1 MLVVP
6 GIAYNALSVLL
17 QDRSFQSLVKLSTSV
32 VAAGIASAA
41 FYIPFAF
48 PNPEVKSVIEATAKH
63 DTSLPL
69 RDMVARETDDATD
82 WAGQKAGCGI
92 SPPDPDGE
100 FDLLRAMSPAS
111 IHSAAGAS
119 IEQTVPGSR
128 PPMAKVASFDGLGF
142 GFSGPQGTAKMR
154 NPSDN
159 TLAVGP
165 NQIVQ
170 IVNSRMAV
178 FSKKGAQF
186 GQTGKVLYGPVR
198 TNAIFEGFGGQCEAQ
213 TSGDSVVRYDQ
224 LADRWLYV
232 LPIFRRPASDPKG
245 PFYMCYAVST
255 GPDPLGPYHRYAFE
269 RPLFPDYPRPAIWPD
284 GYYIPTS
291 TGDDV
296 IEKHAC
302 VANRQRM
309 LKGLSATEQCVIIE
323 GVNFLNNAD
332 LDGRALPPPGAPNN
346 MLAAGGTQLKKL
358 FEDDGIYAYQF
369 HVDWSDKAKTK
380 ITGPVKLNVAPYH
393 YLCDGQLTKCVSQ
406 PGTEVRL
413 DPQGDKLMQRLVYR
427 NLGSYES
434 LAVVHSINTSA
445 GGGGVRWYEF
455 RLDNNRNPKLFQQGT
470 YAPDRFFRWMGSIAI
485 DHQGN
490 IGMGYSFGGDPNFAG
505 QRFAGRL
512 VSDKPGS
519 LTFREAVL
527 AEGEAAQTNTL
538 RWQDYTTTAMDPSD
552 DCTFWYVGDYLK
564 RGADGYSTRIGG
576 FRMPG
581 CLHSSVI
588 GSAYYDLNHDG
599 RRETDESGLPNVA
612 VQSSGSAPSRVTT
625 DGRGH
630 FELSLPADAAYE
642 DPVYTITEEALPGK
656 TWRRT
661 RIAAASA
668 SGIAVAQNGTDYT
681 VHLAEVQGVGGVD
694 FGNVCNIRNSDAKDI
709 RFWSKKGSNLPS
721 GDWTTVGGSKLKL
734 INRDGSQFV
743 LSVSGIDDQLRRY
756 LSHAGSR
763 GLPALS
769 AQLVVTALNI
779 AVRNQDG
786 KATIHDPVVN
796 DWTPIETALERASGL
811 IGSGEAGR
819 DHVERYR
826 KLLEDLNRN
835 RLEITPSTPEACGP
849 LK

>member
-1 MLVVP
+1 
-6 GIAYNALSVLL
+6 VLL
-17 QDRSFQSLVKLSTSV
+17 QRSPFQSVVKLSTSI
-32 VAAGIASAA
+32 VAVGLAAAA
-41 FYIPFAF
+41 FYAWFAF
-48 PNPEVKSVIEATAKH
+48 PNPEVKGVVRSTAKY

-69 RDMVARETDDATD
+69 RDMVAREAEDATGC
-82 WAGQKAGCGI
+82 AGEKGGCGV
-92 SPPDPDGE
+92 SPPDSDGQ
-100 FDLLRAMSPAS
+100 FDLQRAIRPAS
-111 IHSAAGAS
+111 MHSAAGGS

-128 PPMAKVASFDGLGF
+128 PPMAKVESFDGLGF
-142 GFSGPQGTAKMR
+142 GFTGPQGTARMR

-165 NQIVQ
+165 NHIVQ

-198 TNAIFEGFGGQCEAQ
+198 TNTIFEGFGGQCETQ

-224 LADRWLYV
+224 LAERWLYV

-255 GPDPLGPYHRYAFE
+255 GPDPLGPYYRYAFE

-302 VANRQRM
+302 VADRQKM
-309 LKGLSATEQCVIIE
+309 LKGLPATEQCVIIE

-332 LDGRALPPPGAPNN
+332 LDGRALPPPGAPNI
-346 MLAAGGTQLKKL
+346 MLAAGGTQLKKV
-358 FEDDGIYAYQF
+358 FEDDEIYAYQF
-369 HVDWSDKAKTK
+369 HVDWSDQAKTK
-380 ITGPVKLNVAPYH
+380 IAGPVRLDVAPYH

-406 PGTEVRL
+406 PGTEIRL
-413 DPQGDKLMQRLVYR
+413 DAQGDKLMQRLVYR

-434 LAVVHSINTSA
+434 LAVVHSINTNA

-455 RLDNNRNPKLFQQGT
+455 RLDNNRNPKLYQQGT
-470 YAPDRFFRWMGSIAI
+470 YAPDRFFRWMGSIGI

-490 IGMGYSFGGDPNFAG
+490 IGIGYSFGGDPYFAG

-512 VSDKPGS
+512 ASDRPGS
-519 LTFREAVL
+519 LTFRETVL

-552 DCTFWYVGDYLK
+552 DCTFWYVGDFLK
-564 RGADGYSTRIGG
+564 RGADGYSTRIGA

-581 CLHSSVI
+581 CLHSRVA

-599 RRETDESGLPNVA
+599 HRESDESGLPNVA
-612 VQSSGSAPSRVTT
+612 VQSSGSAPSRVIT
-625 DGRGH
+625 DGGGD
-630 FELSLPADAAYE
+630 FNLSLPADIAYE
-642 DPVYTITEEALPGK
+642 DPVYTITQEALPRK

-661 RIAAASA
+661 RIAAAST
-668 SGIAVAQNGTDYT
+668 SGLAVAQNGTDYT
-681 VHLAEVQGVGGVD
+681 VHLADTQGVGGVD
-694 FGNVCNIRNSDAKDI
+694 FGNVCTVRNSGAKDI

-721 GDWTTVGGSKLKL
+721 ADWTTVGGSKLNV
-734 INRDGSQFV
+734 INRDGSQFT
-743 LSVSGIDDQLRRY
+743 LSGSGTENELRNY
-756 LSHAGSR
+756 LLHAGLH

-769 AQLVVTALNI
+769 AQIVVTALNI
-779 AVRNQDG
+779 TVGNQDG
-786 KATIHDPVVN
+786 KATVHDPVMN
-796 DWTPIETALERASGL
+796 DWIPVQVALERANSVTASG
-811 IGSGEAGR
+811 GAGR

-826 KLLEDLNRN
+826 KLLEDLNRK
-835 RLEITPSTPEACGP
+835 RLEITPSKPEACGP